1 MDVKVE
7 IYRNKFIVYAN
18 GVSKILVPKS
28 PFSTSRLLVGNFNEA
43 EECLR
48 KGFKEMRIRTFPRFF
63 KPKVHLHPKEM
74 SEGGLCGVEQR
85 VLYEIAYS
93 AGAKSVEIHE

>member
-7 IYRNKFIVYAN
+7 VYRNKFIVYAN
-18 GVSKILVPKS
+18 GVSKILVPRS
-28 PFSTSRLLVGNFNEA
+28 SFSTSRLLVGNFQEA

-48 KGFKEMRIRTFPRFF
+48 KGLKEMGIRRFPRFL
-63 KPKVHLHPKEM
+63 KLKMHIHPKEM
-74 SEGGLCGVEQR
+74 SEGGLCAVEKR
-85 VLYEIAYS
+85 VLYEVGYS